1 MENIDRVVITRF
13 LDDLLIFMIYMSIP
27 IEINILFGKKCH
39 IIPEKLTGRSGVL
52 TIDYLLLL

>member
-1 MENIDRVVITRF
+1 MV
-13 LDDLLIFMIYMSIP
+13 LSIP
-27 IEINILFGKKCH
+27 IEINTLFGKKCH